1 MFYDA
6 GRTYALYTLG
16 LEKAGATVLMPA
28 LAPAQQRQMRKVTG
42 FGETA
47 STPPDLRRQNMRLQN
62 RLTQL
67 YERHIPQEV
76 LSTATEYGATRGRR
90 YQPAVNRGMRR
101 IREALPQTKMI
112 GEEVSRSLLP
122 SVIAEGSTK
131 VSPLRALLKMRV

>member
-6 GRTYALYTLG
+6 GRTYALWTLG
-16 LEKAGATVLMPA
+16 LEKASATVLMPA
-28 LAPAQQRQMRKVTG
+28 LTPAQQRQMRKVTS

-62 RLTQL
+62 RLSQL

-90 YQPAVNRGMRR
+90 YRPAVNRGMRR
-101 IREALPQTKMI
+101 IMEALPQTEMA
-112 GEEVSRSLLP
+112 GEEVSRAVMP
-122 SVIAEGSTK
+122 STIAEGGTK
-131 VSPLRALLKMRV
+131 ALPLRALRKVRL